1 MMICSLTI
9 DIPPFLTL
17 IFTNM
22 EVSKNE
28 GIPWYTRKK
37 TSIFMGFP
45 LKKKHPGASRTIG
58 YLHWKP
64 PRHHLGSQVG
74 NGTHLGLQQFWL
86 PAGRTGT

>member
-1 MMICSLTI
+1 
-9 DIPPFLTL
+9 
-17 IFTNM
+17 M

-45 LKKKHPGASRTIG
+45 FKKNHPGPLA
-58 YLHWKP
+58 
-64 PRHHLGSQVG
+64 QVG

-86 PAGRTGT
+86 PETGELEHDLGIPFYIHIRSYVYA